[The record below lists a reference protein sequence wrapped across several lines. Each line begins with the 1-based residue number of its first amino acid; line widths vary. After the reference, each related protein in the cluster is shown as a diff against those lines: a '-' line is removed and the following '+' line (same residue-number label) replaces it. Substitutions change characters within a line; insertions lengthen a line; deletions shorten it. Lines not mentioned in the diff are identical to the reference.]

1 MASQL
6 FLVGAE
12 YFNEPE
18 PEKVEVN
25 TRVRYE
31 VPTYIKFYS
40 IYQYDREKFTKLLKI
55 WLETDEGKNRTL
67 ETLKA
72 KQNEILE
79 LCYVKDAE
87 GNLLRDSD
95 ENHIFR
101 YPTLAK
107 IYRLIYNQIGANPFD
122 NYYEQDGLRVIRD
135 IYTEEDYE
143 YQGKT
148 YKGQKFVNVS
158 ASIDEGSTLSFS
170 MSLRILSIITEDLP
184 DPAPATQTI
193 LSLSLLIA
201 SNCSLL
207 NFISSPASFLHIF
220 H

>member
-1 MASQL
+1 MTKNEIINYYNYGMASQL

-18 PEKVEVN
+18 PVKVEEN
-25 TRVRYE
+25 TRIRYE

-72 KQNEILE
+72 KQSEILE
-79 LCYVKDAE
+79 LCYKRDE
-87 GNLLRDSD
+87 NGNKLRDSD
-95 ENHIFR
+95 EQ
-101 YPTLAK
+101 YVKWVKPLTT
-107 IYRLIYNQIGANPFD
+107 IYELIYNQIGANPFID
-122 NYYEQDGLRVIRD
+122 NYEQDGLRVIRD
-135 IYTEEDYE
+135 IYTEEEYE

-158 ASIDEGSTLSFS
+158 ASIKGTDNLPIKQRVIIHIRL
-170 MSLRILSIITEDLP
+170 LRLLRKGLSIKEALC
-184 DPAPATQTI
+184 Q
-193 LSLSLLIA
+193 
-201 SNCSLL
+201 L
-207 NFISSPASFLHIF
+207 NGK
-220 H
+220 

>member
-18 PEKVEVN
+18 PVKVEEN
-25 TRVRYE
+25 TRIRYE

-72 KQNEILE
+72 KQSEILE
-79 LCYVKDAE
+79 LCYKRDE
-87 GNLLRDSD
+87 NGNKLRDSD
-95 ENHIFR
+95 EQ
-101 YPTLAK
+101 YVKWVKPLTT
-107 IYRLIYNQIGANPFD
+107 IYELIYNQIGANPFIED
-122 NYYEQDGLRVIRD
+122 YEQDGLRVIRD
-135 IYTEEDYE
+135 VYTEEEYE

-158 ASIDEGSTLSFS
+158 ASIKGTDNLPIKQRVIIHIRL
-170 MSLRILSIITEDLP
+170 LRLLRKGLSIKEALC
-184 DPAPATQTI
+184 Q
-193 LSLSLLIA
+193 
-201 SNCSLL
+201 L
-207 NFISSPASFLHIF
+207 NGK
-220 H
+220 

>member
-18 PEKVEVN
+18 PEKVEEN

-55 WLETDEGKNRTL
+55 WLETNEGENRTL

-72 KQNEILE
+72 KQSEILE

-107 IYRLIYNQIGANPFD
+107 IYNLIYNLIGANPFID
-122 NYYEQDGLRVIRD
+122 NYEQDGLRVIRD

-158 ASIDEGSTLSFS
+158 ASIKGTDNLPIKQRVIIHIRL
-170 MSLRILSIITEDLP
+170 LRLLRKGLSIKEALW
-184 DPAPATQTI
+184 Q
-193 LSLSLLIA
+193 LSGK
-201 SNCSLL
+201 
-207 NFISSPASFLHIF
+207 
-220 H
+220 

>member
-1 MASQL
+1 MTSQL
-6 FLVGAE
+6 SLVGIE

-18 PEKVEVN
+18 PVKVEGN
-25 TRVRYE
+25 TRIRYE
-31 VPTYIKFYS
+31 IPTYIKFYS

-72 KQNEILE
+72 KQSEILE

-135 IYTEEDYE
+135 IYTEEEYK

-158 ASIDEGSTLSFS
+158 ASIKGTDNLPIKIRVIIHIRL
-170 MSLRILSIITEDLP
+170 LRLLRKGLSIKEALC
-184 DPAPATQTI
+184 Q
-193 LSLSLLIA
+193 
-201 SNCSLL
+201 L
-207 NFISSPASFLHIF
+207 NGKLKSETLTN
-220 H
+220 

>member
-1 MASQL
+1 MVSQL
-6 FLVGAE
+6 SLVGAE

-18 PEKVEVN
+18 PAKVEEN
-25 TRVRYE
+25 TRIRYE

-72 KQNEILE
+72 KQSEILE
-79 LCYVKDAE
+79 LCYVKDTE

-95 ENHIFR
+95 EKHIFR

-135 IYTEEDYE
+135 VYTEEEYE

-158 ASIDEGSTLSFS
+158 ASIKGTDNLPIKIRVIIHIRL
-170 MSLRILSIITEDLP
+170 LRLLRKGLSIKEALC
-184 DPAPATQTI
+184 Q
-193 LSLSLLIA
+193 
-201 SNCSLL
+201 L
-207 NFISSPASFLHIF
+207 NGK
-220 H
+220 

>member
-1 MASQL
+1 MVQL
-6 FLVGAE
+6 SLNIGEE
-12 YFNEPE
+12 YFETPE
-18 PEKVEVN
+18 LVEVEEN
-25 TRVRYE
+25 TRIRYE
-31 VPTYIKFYS
+31 VPTYIKFYT

-55 WLETDEGKNRTL
+55 WLETDEGTNRTL

-72 KQNEILE
+72 KQDEILE

-107 IYRLIYNQIGANPFD
+107 IYRLIYNQIGANPFID
-122 NYYEQDGLRVIRD
+122 NYEQDGLRVIRD

-158 ASIDEGSTLSFS
+158 ASIKGTDNLPIKQRVIIHIRL
-170 MSLRILSIITEDLP
+170 LRLLRKGLSIKEALW
-184 DPAPATQTI
+184 Q
-193 LSLSLLIA
+193 LSGK
-201 SNCSLL
+201 
-207 NFISSPASFLHIF
+207 
-220 H
+220 